1 MVMTSPKLL
10 KNDHSS
16 KNKNWKKL
24 KFSFSFDSARFHVNL
39 NTIEK
44 KNVVGV
50 PPPTKK
56 HPGSENFFL
65 GLVDS
70 SLTGSR
76 STAYQNRPGRLQ
88 CFACIKNKLTD

>member
-39 NTIEK
+39 NTFEK

-50 PPPTKK
+50 SPPTKK

-65 GLVDS
+65 GLVIPS
-70 SLTGSR
+70 RNSLVSM
-76 STAYQNRPGRLQ
+76 AYQKKPGYSVLH
-88 CFACIKNKLTD
+88 ATSK